1 MTRGGFVLAR
11 GGRLRII
18 RSGPVPGILPGAT
31 PQTIRPSGLLIPR
44 RMRMTRTIAAML
56 LVVTAALAGCN
67 TVAGVGQDISKGGQA
82 ISDTAEKAK

>member
-1 MTRGGFVLAR
+1 M
-11 GGRLRII
+11 
-18 RSGPVPGILPGAT
+18 PGVLPGTA
-31 PQTIRPSGLLIPR
+31 PHTIRPSGLLIRR